1 MMIGEE
7 AFLQFVAV
15 DTNIRRFARFEIG
28 KGGVEGPVRLGEVTV
43 EAINSRSDARPA
55 EGMSTLV
62 DLDQTQLLAQTAPG
76 FRCLA
81 TDGGASVLLSLRK
94 IEVSAHEDCVALPMG
109 EALQLCLLL
118 FHCRSRF

>member
-43 EAINSRSDARPA
+43 EAIDSRSDARPA
-55 EGMSTLV
+55 EGMSTLKAELTKSSV
-62 DLDQTQLLAQTAPG
+62 FLPRTKGSTIS
-76 FRCLA
+76 
-81 TDGGASVLLSLRK
+81 TWIVLL
-94 IEVSAHEDCVALPMG
+94 EG
-109 EALQLCLLL
+109 TQ
-118 FHCRSRF
+118 